1 MYNEECMR
9 TLCIVDCVCTMY
21 IAECMCTM
29 HNEECMCTMYIMRS
43 VRVGITFASVCVLR
57 T

>member
-1 MYNEECMR
+1 MC

-29 HNEECMCTMYIMRS
+29 HNESMCTMYIMRS
-43 VRVGITFASVCVLR
+43 VRPYIIVICKIIWV
-57 T
+57 